1 MKSISLTLT
10 TLAVV
15 AFADIH
21 PTQAMTEGP
30 WCGYTRAGRGYGKR
44 CDLPTYEACR
54 AWINAQPTS
63 YCTQNPY
70 YRAAQK
76 TSRRKARHVAR

>member
-1 MKSISLTLT
+1 MI
-10 TLAVV
+10 AIV
-15 AFADIH
+15 AFGDAQPAEAI
-21 PTQAMTEGP
+21 TEGP

-70 YRAAQK
+70 YYAAQK
-76 TSRRKARHVAR
+76 TPRRKTRHVAR